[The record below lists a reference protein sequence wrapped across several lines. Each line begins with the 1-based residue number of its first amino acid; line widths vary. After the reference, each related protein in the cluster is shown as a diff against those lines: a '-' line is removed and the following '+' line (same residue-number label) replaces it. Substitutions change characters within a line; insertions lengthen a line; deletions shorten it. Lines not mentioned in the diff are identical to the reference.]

1 MPYSPTKVNPFS
13 AFQANYEYMYPP
25 KLLLP
30 DGEYILKWDFNRSGK
45 SPVFYLFNS
54 DEKFTG
60 YWMYLEIFDKKNQ
73 LIELNFTKDLQYIVN
88 SLNGKESVK
97 VKKGQKAV
105 IDRFHILR
113 SFYSNKKQEQVL
125 IERYPIYQ
133 SPDQSVAKTTGTI
146 VDQDSNKPIKGST
159 VEETD

>member
-1 MPYSPTKVNPFS
+1 
-13 AFQANYEYMYPP
+13 
-25 KLLLP
+25 
-30 DGEYILKWDFNRSGK
+30 
-45 SPVFYLFNS
+45 
-54 DEKFTG
+54 
-60 YWMYLEIFDKKNQ
+60 MYLEIFDKKNQ

>member
-1 MPYSPTKVNPFS
+1 MWP
-13 AFQANYEYMYPP
+13 Q

-30 DGEYILKWDFNRSGK
+30 DGEYILKWDFNQSGK
-45 SPVFYLFNS
+45 SPILYLFNS

-73 LIELNFTKDLQYIVN
+73 LIELNFTKNLQYTVN

-105 IDRFHILR
+105 IDRFHQLN
-113 SFYSNKKQEQVL
+113 SVYSNKKEEQVL

-133 SPDQSVAKTTGTI
+133 PPDQSISKTTGTT

-159 VEETD
+159 VEKTD

>member
-13 AFQANYEYMYPP
+13 AFQASYNYMYPP

-30 DGEYILKWDFNRSGK
+30 DGEYILKWDFNQSGK
-45 SPVFYLFNS
+45 LPIFYLFNS

-73 LIELNFTKDLQYIVN
+73 LIEIDLTKQYIVN

-105 IDRFHILR
+105 IDRFHQLYTV
-113 SFYSNKKQEQVL
+113 YSNKKQEQVL

-146 VDQDSNKPIKGST
+146 VDQDSNKPVKGST
-159 VEETD
+159 VEKTD

>member
-1 MPYSPTKVNPFS
+1 MPYSPTLVNPFK
-13 AFQANYEYMYPP
+13 AFQAGYTYMYPQ

-30 DGEYILKWDFNRSGK
+30 DGEYILKWDDNQSSK
-45 SPVFYLFNS
+45 TAIFYLFNS

-73 LIELNFTKDLQYIVN
+73 SIELNLTKTPQYIVN

-105 IDRFHILR
+105 IDRFHQLYT
-113 SFYSNKKQEQVL
+113 FYSNRKQEQVT

-133 SPDQSVAKTTGTI
+133 PPDQSVAKTTGTT
-146 VDQDSNKPIKGST
+146 VDKDSNKPVKGST
-159 VEETD
+159 VEKAD